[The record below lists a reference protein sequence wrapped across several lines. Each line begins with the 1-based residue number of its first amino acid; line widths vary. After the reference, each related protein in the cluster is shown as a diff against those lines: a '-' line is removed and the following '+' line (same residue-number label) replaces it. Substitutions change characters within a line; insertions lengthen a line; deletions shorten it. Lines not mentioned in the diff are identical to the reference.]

1 MVNDPNHAAVI
12 NQLQINPLRFCP
24 QQAKVPWTKLMH
36 EQMIRRIRSRLSFSQ
51 AKVGFTE
58 AVVNDPDHAPVIDQL
73 QMSPLR
79 FCQQQ
84 AKVPWT
90 KLMHEQMIRA
100 SQVSAI
106 PLATLP

>member
-1 MVNDPNHAAVI
+1 MNDPNHAAVINQLQFNPLRFCPQEVKVPWTKLMHEQMIKASQVTAIPLKANLGFTEAVVNDPNHAAVI
-12 NQLQINPLRFCP
+12 NQLQ
-24 QQAKVPWTKLMH
+24 
-36 EQMIRRIRSRLSFSQ
+36 
-51 AKVGFTE
+51 
-58 AVVNDPDHAPVIDQL
+58 
-73 QMSPLR
+73 MSPLR
-79 FCQQQ
+79 FCPQQ

>member
-1 MVNDPNHAAVI
+1 M
-12 NQLQINPLRFCP
+12 
-24 QQAKVPWTKLMH
+24 
-36 EQMIRRIRSRLSFSQ
+36 
-51 AKVGFTE
+51 
-58 AVVNDPDHAPVIDQL
+58 NDPDLAPVIDQL

-84 AKVPWT
+84 VKVPWT

-100 SQVSAI
+100 SQVTAI